1 LNLLAQVILWSC
13 LLVVVYAYAFYPA
26 LLFFAYAVAQVRRD
40 WRYLVTRKD
49 RRAGS
54 PNRDALPTASLIIPA
69 YNEEAHLRQKIRNL
83 REVDYPAEKLEVLI
97 VSDGSSDRTVDILK
111 AVPDPGIEKIFLPVR
126 KGKSNALNE
135 AVSRSRNDI
144 LIFSDASTLFAPDAA
159 KNLVR
164 HFSDPRVGA
173 VCGALQFQGS
183 EESRQ
188 TEGVYWKYESMLRL
202 METRLGA
209 TLTASGAI
217 YALRRECYP
226 KLSADTL
233 IEDFV
238 IPMNARRLGY
248 RVLYDPEAVATE
260 FSASTVGGEFTRRVR
275 LAAGSFKALGQL
287 IRTRQSAFTFW
298 AFLSHKFLR
307 WVVPFLL
314 IAAFLSNIF
323 LVESSPY
330 RLLLGSQVIFYVW
343 AAVGFMLRR
352 RPGRIPFARMGYFVV
367 AMNLAYLLGFIRYV
381 SGRGE
386 ATWQRVN

>member
-1 LNLLAQVILWSC
+1 LLAQVILWSC

-40 WRYLVTRKD
+40 WSYLVTRKD

>member
-1 LNLLAQVILWSC
+1 LFAPVILWSC
-13 LLVVVYAYAFYPA
+13 VLLVAYAYAFYPA
-26 LLFFAYAVAQVRRD
+26 LLFFAYSVAQIRRD
-40 WRYLVTRKD
+40 WRYLAARQD

-54 PNRDALPTASLIIPA
+54 PDRDALPAASLIIPA
-69 YNEEAHLRQKIRNL
+69 YNEEAHLRQKIVNL
-83 REVDYPAEKLEVLI
+83 RELDYPSEKLEVLI
-97 VSDGSSDRTVDILK
+97 VSDGSTDRTVDILK
-111 AVPDPGIEKIFLPVR
+111 AVPDSGIEKIFLPFR
-126 KGKSNALNE
+126 RGKSNALNE
-135 AVSRSRNDI
+135 AVRRSRNDI
-144 LIFSDASTLFAPDAA
+144 LIFSDASTLFSPDAA

-226 KLSADTL
+226 KLSPDTL

-238 IPMNARRLGY
+238 IPMNARRMGY

-314 IAAFLSNIF
+314 IGGFISNVL
-323 LVESSPY
+323 LVGSLPY
-330 RLLLGSQVIFYVW
+330 RVLLGLQVIFYIW
-343 AAVGFMLRR
+343 AAAGFMLRH
-352 RPGRIPFARMGYFVV
+352 RPKRIPFARIGYFVV
-367 AMNLAYLLGFIRYV
+367 AMNLAYLVGFIRYV

>member
-1 LNLLAQVILWSC
+1 LVARVIFWLCVLL
-13 LLVVVYAYAFYPA
+13 VVYAYVLYPA
-26 LLFFAYAVAQVRRD
+26 LLFLAYAVAQVQRD
-40 WRYLVTRKD
+40 WRYLVTRRN

-54 PNRDALPTASLIIPA
+54 PTLEELPAATLIVPA
-69 YNEEAHLRQKIRNL
+69 YNEEARLEAKIANL
-83 REVDYPAEKLEVLI
+83 RELEYPAGKLESLI
-97 VSDGSSDRTVDILK
+97 VSDGSSDRTVDLLQS
-111 AVPDPGIEKIFLPVR
+111 VPDSEIRKILLPVR

-135 AVSRSRNDI
+135 AVSCSRNGI

-173 VCGALQFQGS
+173 VCGSLQFQGT
-183 EESRQ
+183 EESQQ

-217 YALRRECYP
+217 FALRRECYP
-226 KLSADTL
+226 ALPADTL

-238 IPMNARRLGY
+238 LPMNARRMGY
-248 RVLYDPEAVATE
+248 KVVYDPEAVATE
-260 FSASTVGGEFTRRVR
+260 FPASTVGGEFTRRVR
-275 LAAGSFKALGQL
+275 LAAGSFKSLGQL
-287 IRTRQSAFTFW
+287 VRSRQPAFTLW

-307 WVVPFLL
+307 WIVPFLL
-314 IAAFLSNIF
+314 IGALVSNI
-323 LVESSPY
+323 
-330 RLLLGSQVIFYVW
+330 LLLGNALYQLLFVLQAIFYVW
-343 AAVGFMLRR
+343 AAAGFMLRH
-352 RPGRIPFARMGYFVV
+352 RPGRIPFARIGYFVV
-367 AMNLAYLLGFIRYV
+367 AMNLAYLVGFVRYV

>member
-1 LNLLAQVILWSC
+1 LFARIILWSC
-13 LLVVVYAYAFYPA
+13 LLVGAYAYIFYPA
-26 LLFFAYAVAQVRRD
+26 FLFFAYAVAQIHRD
-40 WRYLVTRKD
+40 WRYLVTRRD

-54 PNRDALPTASLIIPA
+54 PPRDALPAVTLIIPA
-69 YNEEAHLRQKIRNL
+69 YNEEAHLCQKIKNL
-83 REVDYPAEKLEVLI
+83 REIDYPVEKLEVLI
-97 VSDGSSDRTVDILK
+97 VSDGSSDRTEEILK
-111 AVPDPGIEKIFLPVR
+111 AVPDSGIEKLFLPVR

-135 AVSRSRNDI
+135 AVNRSRNEI

-159 KNLVR
+159 KNLAR

-173 VCGALQFQGS
+173 VCGSLQFQGS

-238 IPMNARRLGY
+238 IPMNARRMGY

-287 IRTRQSAFTFW
+287 IRARQSAFTFW

-307 WVVPFLL
+307 WVIPFLL

-323 LVESSPY
+323 LIESSPY
-330 RLLLGSQVIFYVW
+330 TLLFGLQVIFYLW
-343 AAVGFMLRR
+343 AAVGFVLRR
-352 RPGRIPFARMGYFVV
+352 RPGRIPFARIGYFVV
-367 AMNLAYLLGFIRYV
+367 AMNFAYLVGFVRYV
-381 SGRGE
+381 SGRGA